1 MRCAAWALLL
11 TATMLIANAEMAKAE
26 DTRLLIIITL
36 LLRTVIIYSS
46 KNLPT

>member
-1 MRCAAWALLL
+1 MRWAAWALLL
-11 TATMLIANAEMAKAE
+11 TATMPIANAEMAKAE
-26 DTRLLIIITL
+26 ETRLLIIITL